1 MPAMATTSAA
11 AEMPSHVL
19 RRFISCGSLRSSQ
32 RRTLPWWLRP
42 LMAGRRATG
51 LLDTARSHRTRATI
65 SAETI
70 EAMTPMDSVTPKPLI
85 GPDPRKNSRPAASR
99 VVTLESMI
107 ALHALLKPTESARLS
122 PAEG

>member
-1 MPAMATTSAA
+1 
-11 AEMPSHVL
+11 
-19 RRFISCGSLRSSQ
+19 
-32 RRTLPWWLRP
+32 
-42 LMAGRRATG
+42 MAGWSATG
-51 LLDTARSHRTRATI
+51 LLDTARSHSTRAMI

-85 GPDPRKNSRPAASR
+85 GPEPRKNSRPAASR

-107 ALHALLKPTESARLS
+107 ALHALLKPTGSARLS